1 MRTAIFVVPIATVA
15 PDMSEQE
22 LQDFIAKMTAL
33 RAANTATPERAIA
46 CLKDEGYLN
55 EDGEIAEPYTR
66 ATAEKR

>member
-1 MRTAIFVVPIATVA
+1 
-15 PDMSEQE
+15 MSEQE